1 MITSTHFF
9 KKTKP
14 FMALVMLFLGLASF
28 LAKANEAEYPSK
40 PITIVVAYAPGGQ
53 GDAFARIISDRL
65 SQIYKQSVVVDNRP
79 GVSGVVGTRLAAKSK
94 NDGYTLFLGQ
104 TGEMVVN
111 RAMMKDLG
119 FDPIKDFI
127 PVVLIGNAPL
137 VLLVSAD
144 SPINSVNQLVE
155 LAKTKPGQLSFGSVG
170 AGTPGHLAAT
180 ALSLGIKSEMVHVPY
195 KGVGPL
201 MADLMSQRL
210 DFFFSSASAAMPQ
223 VKGGKLKALAVS
235 TPHRMNSLPQVPTLS
250 ETVFPGFNYSLWGGL
265 FAPAGT
271 PKNIVQSLNKEINQ
285 ILALPEVKAQME
297 KDSLAVPANSSQ
309 EFTTYVSSE
318 AVKFER
324 LVTDAKLKMDN

>member
-1 MITSTHFF
+1 MLNKIFKGFLHLLAVPCMTLSWSTQG
-9 KKTKP
+9 
-14 FMALVMLFLGLASF
+14 AL
-28 LAKANEAEYPSK
+28 ANEADYPIK
-40 PITIVVAYAPGGQ
+40 PITIIVAYAPGGQ

-79 GVSGVVGTRLAAKSK
+79 GVSGVVGTRLAAKAK

-104 TGEMVVN
+104 TGEIVVN

-119 FDPIKDFI
+119 FDPVKDFI

-137 VLLVSAD
+137 VLLVSSD
-144 SPINSVNQLVE
+144 SPLSSVNELVE
-155 LAKTKPGQLSFGSVG
+155 LAKSKPGRLSFGSVG

-180 ALSLGIKSEMVHVPY
+180 ALSLGVKSEMVHVPY

-235 TPHRMNSLPQVPTLS
+235 TPHKMNSLPQVPTIA
-250 ETVFPGFNYSLWGGL
+250 ETVLPGFNYSLWGGL
-265 FAPAGT
+265 FAPVGT
-271 PKNIVQSLNKEINQ
+271 PKQVIQSLNKEVNQ
-285 ILALPEVKAQME
+285 ILALPDVKAQME
-297 KDSLAVPANSSQ
+297 KDSLAVPSNSTQ
-309 EFTTYVSSE
+309 EFSNYILSE
-318 AVKFER
+318 SVKFER
-324 LVTDAKLKMDN
+324 LVNDAKLKLDN

>member
-1 MITSTHFF
+1 MRLIKFIKANDLMVF
-9 KKTKP
+9 
-14 FMALVMLFLGLASF
+14 VGLAIS
-28 LAKANEAEYPSK
+28 LTLVTARANEPDYPSK
-40 PITIVVAYAPGGQ
+40 PISIIVAYAPGGQ

-65 SQIYKQSVVVDNRP
+65 GQIYKQSVVVDNRP
-79 GVSGVVGTRLAAKSK
+79 GVSGVVGTRLAAKAK

-104 TGEMVVN
+104 TGEIVVN
-111 RAMMKDLG
+111 RVMMKDMG
-119 FDPIKDFI
+119 FDPVKDFI

-137 VLLVSAD
+137 VLLVSSD
-144 SPINSVNQLVE
+144 SPLTSVNELVE
-155 LAKTKPGQLSFGSVG
+155 LAKSKPGRLSFGSVG

-235 TPHRMNSLPQVPTLS
+235 TPHRMNSLPQLPTLA

-265 FAPAGT
+265 FAPSGT
-271 PKNIVQSLNKEINQ
+271 PKNVIQSLNKEINQ
-285 ILALPEVKAQME
+285 ILALPEIKAQMDR
-297 KDSLAVPANSSQ
+297 DSLAVPSNTPQ
-309 EFTTYVSSE
+309 EFTNYIATES
-318 AVKFER
+318 VKFEK
-324 LVTDAKLKMDN
+324 LVTDAKLKLDN